1 MLPVVTTASIPVVAQ
16 AAPSAE
22 VKLDYAYY
30 SPESLVIKRQGWLEK
45 ELATDHTQVKW
56 VLSLGSNRALEYLNS
71 GAIDIGSA
79 AGLASLLGRANG
91 NPIRAVY
98 IFSRPE
104 WTALVVRKDSSLKT
118 LADLKGKKIAATKGT
133 DPFLFTLRALHTAG
147 LTRDDVELV
156 NLQHP
161 DGRTALANG
170 QVDAWAGLDPHM
182 AAAQID
188 DGARLLYRN
197 VAFNTYGF
205 LNARE
210 DFIKE
215 HPETLAHVL
224 KVYEQARVWIAA
236 HPDETAKII
245 AEESKLSLPV
255 AKLQLSRN
263 DFGHPQPGA
272 EQIEALKAAAP
283 ILAEEQLVKPGI
295 DLNQVINAL
304 IDVKLAQPVI
314 AAASSK

>member
-1 MLPVVTTASIPVVAQ
+1 MKFARGTTLLSRFITSLAMTAAAWVPAVTH
-16 AAPSAE
+16 AAPPAE

-45 ELATDHTQVKW
+45 ELAPVHTEVKW

-71 GAIDIGSA
+71 GAIDIGST
-79 AGLASLLGRANG
+79 AGLAALLGRANG

-98 IFSRPE
+98 IYSQPE
-104 WTALVVRKDSSLKT
+104 WTALVVRKDSPLKT

-133 DPFLFTLRALHTAG
+133 DPYLFTLRALHTIG

-188 DGARLLYRN
+188 DGDRLLYRN
-197 VAFNTYGF
+197 VDFNTYGF

-210 DFIKE
+210 AFLQQY
-215 HPETLAHVL
+215 PETVARVL
-224 KVYEQARVWIAA
+224 KVYEKARAWIIA
-236 HPDETAKII
+236 HPDDAARIV
-245 AEESKLSLPV
+245 AEESKVSLP
-255 AKLQLSRN
+255 
-263 DFGHPQPGA
+263 
-272 EQIEALKAAAP
+272 
-283 ILAEEQLVKPGI
+283 
-295 DLNQVINAL
+295 
-304 IDVKLAQPVI
+304 
-314 AAASSK
+314 